1 MSFINP
7 VENDSSDDNSD
18 DNYLGVRKSRAVN
31 LENRNYNIE
40 RKAMMGINRDK
51 KIYIAE
57 RSDSLSNLASSLSD
71 DKSNG

>member
-1 MSFINP
+1 
-7 VENDSSDDNSD
+7 
-18 DNYLGVRKSRAVN
+18 
-31 LENRNYNIE
+31 
-40 RKAMMGINRDK
+40 MMGINRDK